1 MNGQGVFKHAVEKMT
16 YSIKEIVKR
25 NDYKMD
31 DIKLIIPHQA
41 NYRILSLVAEKL
53 GISDEKFML
62 SIGEHANTSSASIP
76 LALDVAIQE
85 KKIEKG
91 DLIALEALGGGLTW
105 GSILL
110 RL

>member
-1 MNGQGVFKHAVEKMT
+1 MRNTAQCVPQLFLLF
-16 YSIKEIVKR
+16 KEIVEI
-25 NDYKMD
+25 NGYKID
-31 DIKLIIPHQA
+31 DVKLIIPHQA

-53 GISDEKFML
+53 EISDEKFML
-62 SIGEHANTSSASIP
+62 TIGEHANTSSASIP
-76 LALDVAIQE
+76 LALDVAIQK

-91 DLIALEALGGGLTW
+91 DLVVFEALGGGLTW